1 MAAEPTVSPLMQF
14 PIVPYALIIL
24 VFYFL
29 VFKPQKDKQK
39 QTKKMLADLKKN
51 DQVVTSGGLFGTVV
65 NVRPESITLR
75 IDENVRVEVESA
87 AIARLVKPKGQA
99 GEAVSAE
106 RRG

>member
-1 MAAEPTVSPLMQF
+1 MAAEPTASPLMQF

-51 DQVVTSGGLFGTVV
+51 DQVVTAGGIHGTVA
-65 NVRPESITLR
+65 NVKDKTVIVRIDDNVKMEVDKESI
-75 IDENVRVEVESA
+75 
-87 AIARLVKPKGQA
+87 
-99 GEAVSAE
+99 VSVTKSNA
-106 RRG
+106 